1 MNFWN
6 HNSCLWL
13 IIDTIT
19 IQQCQPRFSFFYSI
33 KIIINMKL
41 MNRFN
46 FILYFFQMFLL
57 FKKNYIRIGK
67 SQNVI
72 VGIKSNRSFNQIKY
86 SLI

>member
-1 MNFWN
+1 
-6 HNSCLWL
+6 
-13 IIDTIT
+13 
-19 IQQCQPRFSFFYSI
+19 
-33 KIIINMKL
+33 

-72 VGIKSNRSFNQIKY
+72 VGIKSNRSFNHQIFFNLNNERNFFKNKIKKKY
-86 SLI
+86 TRFKISKLK

>member
-1 MNFWN
+1 
-6 HNSCLWL
+6 
-13 IIDTIT
+13 
-19 IQQCQPRFSFFYSI
+19 
-33 KIIINMKL
+33 MKL

>member
-1 MNFWN
+1 
-6 HNSCLWL
+6 
-13 IIDTIT
+13 
-19 IQQCQPRFSFFYSI
+19 
-33 KIIINMKL
+33 MKL

-72 VGIKSNRSFNQIKY
+72 VGIKSNQIFFNLNNERNFFKNKIKKKY
-86 SLI
+86 TRFKISKLK